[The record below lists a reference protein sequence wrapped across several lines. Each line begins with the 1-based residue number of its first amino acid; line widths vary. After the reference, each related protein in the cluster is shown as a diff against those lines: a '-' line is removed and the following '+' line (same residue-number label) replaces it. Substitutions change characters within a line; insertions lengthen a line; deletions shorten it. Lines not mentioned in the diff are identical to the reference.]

1 MPYMLIEGIGW
12 QNHFVQ
18 GTGPG
23 TGPDVNKC
31 LEEIEN
37 HNLHPAQNSPAIR
50 TWILMLRTNVQ
61 RFSWTMSLVKNRTVK

>member
-31 LEEIEN
+31 LEEIEYIIYIPCRI
-37 HNLHPAQNSPAIR
+37 HLPSEHGY
-50 TWILMLRTNVQ
+50 
-61 RFSWTMSLVKNRTVK
+61 